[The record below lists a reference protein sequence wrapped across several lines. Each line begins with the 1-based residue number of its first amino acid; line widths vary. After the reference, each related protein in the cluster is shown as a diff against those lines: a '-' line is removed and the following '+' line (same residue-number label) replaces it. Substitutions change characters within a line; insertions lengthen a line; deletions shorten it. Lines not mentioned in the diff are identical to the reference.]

1 MWRAARHAMLPKA
14 NSPKGRMVSADELD
28 REVNRLY
35 WKTTEPVTRLATRLE
50 ISRGTFYN
58 HLRPLPAD
66 ATCSACGGRLLFRT
80 RSSRDSGDAH
90 CGDCGADQRLASGT
104 GSAPAAANR
113 SAGARSAA
121 GARAATGAR
130 PAPAGRAAPA
140 ARKPR
145 AAEESEEEGA
155 GPRLTGSASRIAA
168 RVAERLGDDERRT
181 QLLVLAVTTAALGL
195 GILYYS
201 RHRS

>member
-1 MWRAARHAMLPKA
+1 
-14 NSPKGRMVSADELD
+14 MVSADELD

-35 WKTTEPVTRLATRLE
+35 WKTTEPVTRLAAQLG

-90 CGDCGADQRLASGT
+90 CGECGADERLASASGV
-104 GSAPAAANR
+104 
-113 SAGARSAA
+113 RSAA
-121 GARAATGAR
+121 GNRSAAATRSTSVSRAASGAR
-130 PAPAGRAAPA
+130 SAPA
-140 ARKPR
+140 ARKAR
-145 AAEESEEEGA
+145 AAEESEQDAAPGLA
-155 GPRLTGSASRIAA
+155 DTAARLASRVAA
-168 RVAERLGDDERRT
+168 ALPDRPGEDERRT
-181 QLLVLAVTTAALGL
+181 QLLVLAVSTAVLGL